1 MILSGVT
8 VEDFIQI
15 CNMIKRKKNETLEEQ
30 YKLQGSQCFYCKD
43 NTPYELITRD
53 HFEPLSKGNT
63 LINNKVFACRP
74 CNNMK
79 GNRTLEQF
87 KSLMIKRCC
96 DVLRKVIEQ
105 DWKISQEQ
113 LDMFRHHVRVINN
126 LEDLISKG
134 SKPEN
139 LFT

>member
-1 MILSGVT
+1 MAENCL
-8 VEDFIQI
+8 QI
-15 CNMIKRKKNETLEEQ
+15 CNMIKRKKNNTLEEQ
-30 YKLQGSQCFYCKD
+30 YRLQGSCCFYCKD
-43 NTPYELITRD
+43 NTSYELITRD
-53 HFEPLSKGNT
+53 HFEPVSKGNT
-63 LINNKVFACRP
+63 LVNNKVFACRP

-87 KSLMIKRCC
+87 QSLMIKRSC
-96 DVLRKVIEQ
+96 DILRKVIEQ
-105 DWKISQEQ
+105 DWKISQQQ

-134 SKPEN
+134 SKPET